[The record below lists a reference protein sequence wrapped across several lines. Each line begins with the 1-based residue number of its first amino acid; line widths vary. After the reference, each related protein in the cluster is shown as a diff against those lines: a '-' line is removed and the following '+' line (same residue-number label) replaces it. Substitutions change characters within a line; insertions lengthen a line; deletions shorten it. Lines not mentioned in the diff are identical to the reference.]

1 MIAQHGIEVYVHD
14 NEAEDFTWVDL
25 GSVPVHKKACVLT
38 GAHCPAFEGI
48 KRAGQGLY
56 CSVQHGRD
64 VESSSSGQASGFSA
78 LAAARYRLP

>member
-38 GAHCPAFEGI
+38 GARCPAFEGI
-48 KRAGQGLY
+48 KRARQEIVLQ
-56 CSVQHGRD
+56 C
-64 VESSSSGQASGFSA
+64 
-78 LAAARYRLP
+78 AA

>member
-1 MIAQHGIEVYVHD
+1 MLNTALKFMCMTTKQKISLGLIW
-14 NEAEDFTWVDL
+14 EAFQCTKKVVCLLEHIVL
-25 GSVPVHKKACVLT
+25 RLRGSREHA
-38 GAHCPAFEGI
+38 
-48 KRAGQGLY
+48 RGLY